1 MWTMEHPS
9 SIAARSLAALL
20 LALCLVTAQGCCSA
34 DRKRTREVLDDVQS
48 ERLVFGDAAS
58 TVGVMRRSL
67 EGLPEANEVTALG
80 DCAGEEA
87 AARLGLG
94 LAQVS
99 DATATLCAFVV
110 ERTAYGPALETL
122 RSFLLSNPG
131 TSGHVWSSDFVV
143 RALLV
148 LRGLPDPTG
157 GRARYDEATVRLALD
172 GP

>member
-1 MWTMEHPS
+1 MERPS
-9 SIAARSLAALL
+9 SIAVPRLAALL
-20 LALCLVTAQGCCSA
+20 LCLVAAQGCCSA
-34 DRKRTREVLDDVQS
+34 DRDRTREVLDDVQS

-58 TVGVMRRSL
+58 TVGVLRRSL
-67 EGLPEANEVTALG
+67 EALPESTELTALG

-87 AARLGLG
+87 SARIGLG
-94 LAQVS
+94 PAGVS

-148 LRGLPDPTG
+148 LRGLPDPTE
-157 GRARYDEATVRLALD
+157 GRERYDEATVRLALD
-172 GP
+172 GR